1 VHGGHFHY
9 VPKGVEH
16 WLSNLSASD
25 PIEVVGIYIGSG
37 TVQETGYVY
46 RGDVT
51 ADDLVLSGGGG

>member
-1 VHGGHFHY
+1 FHY

-16 WLSNLSASD
+16 WLSNLSASE

-46 RGDVT
+46 MGDVT
-51 ADDLVLSGGGG
+51 AADLAVR